1 MEVKVLGSVSPFC
14 NNEHNGPGFLV
25 TSNKTKILLDCGPG
39 STRLLNM
46 EEDLKNLT
54 IIISHLHRDHYSDL
68 ISSIAYSSYVYHN
81 LGLLENKIRVYI
93 PEPDYYREYENCT
106 NQYGHSDYKAIDK
119 PILDYQLLTN
129 LGEENFLDVR
139 TYNSNTIIQIEDVT
153 ATFSYNPH
161 NIRSHSIKLSN
172 GLESIVYS
180 GDTGYKNNT
189 LTKLAKNCNLLI
201 CESTFLRGQL
211 KGNKDYHL
219 YAHEA
224 ATIASIAKPDLLMLT
239 HFWPTIKKEEYLK
252 EALPIFENTIVAE
265 ENHVL
270 KLTPSKK

>member
-1 MEVKVLGSVSPFC
+1 MEIKVLGSVSPHPTK
-14 NNEHNGPGFLV
+14 EHNGPGFLI
-25 TSNKTKILLDCGPG
+25 TSGQNKILLDCGPG

-106 NQYGHSDYKAIDK
+106 NQYGHSDYKSIDK

-239 HFWPTIKKEEYLK
+239 HFWPTIPKEQYLK